1 MHNINETSIIM
12 SFKELNKHAL
22 KKEDK
27 QDYNKKFMNL
37 IDKKVGEIYMYTVY
51 KYIYIY
57 LVIVTYDVYIMM
69 IYTYIL
75 YISISSMYLYII
87 FILSYIIFNTILMY

>member
-1 MHNINETSIIM
+1 
-12 SFKELNKHAL
+12 
-22 KKEDK
+22 
-27 QDYNKKFMNL
+27 MNL

-51 KYIYIY
+51 KYIYIER
-57 LVIVTYDVYIMM
+57 VIVTYDVYIMM

-75 YISISSMYLYII
+75 FISLSSMYLYII